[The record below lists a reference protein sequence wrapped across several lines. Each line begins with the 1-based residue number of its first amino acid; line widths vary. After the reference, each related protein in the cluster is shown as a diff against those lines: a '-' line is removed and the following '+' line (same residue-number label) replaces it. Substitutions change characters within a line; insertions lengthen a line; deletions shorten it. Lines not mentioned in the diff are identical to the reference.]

1 MTRVAQARKHFWTFE
16 RTATDNESTLHSTFI
31 HAISL
36 PPTMFTRLRQD
47 ANDSLFVLRP
57 WCNVIR
63 VRTPPGRYLLGRH
76 CLVANPNVILSFR
89 LLRKTKIWQHLLHYA
104 DYTTSKVIMYFL
116 RKLDKE
122 AKLGSFWKNIYRP
135 RFRGLLCAVTNLISI
150 F

>member
-104 DYTTSKVIMYFL
+104 DYTTSKVIIIITSCENWTKKRSWEAFE
-116 RKLDKE
+116 RTFTALDSE
-122 AKLGSFWKNIYRP
+122 AY
-135 RFRGLLCAVTNLISI
+135 CAP
-150 F
+150 